1 MIVKNIE
8 ALCKERKIS
17 FNALEKSLG
26 FGNSTISKWETSSP
40 TVERLAKVA
49 DFFGVTVD
57 FLLREER
64 HAETETTTE

>member
-8 ALCKERKIS
+8 SLCKERKIS
-17 FNALEKSLG
+17 FSALEKALG

-57 FLLREER
+57 FLLREEPDAE
-64 HAETETTTE
+64 AETGAE